1 MQEGEHIVRRVSA
14 INRPFL
20 EEVAG
25 TLCSLLKVHL
35 LARLNIVRV
44 DRNEVVPVGSCV
56 LVDKT

>member
-1 MQEGEHIVRRVSA
+1 MQEGEHVVGRVPA

-25 TLCSLLKVHL
+25 SLCSLLKVHL
-35 LARLNIVRV
+35 FPRLNIVRV
-44 DRNEVVPVGSCV
+44 DRNELVPVGSCV